1 MYSIYQVFWLFLI
14 YSVVGWVI
22 EVAFVTLTTGHFVNR
37 GFLNGPACPI
47 YGFGMLGVLFA
58 LEPVSGNVL
67 CLFLGGMVLCTAV
80 ECFGGWALDKLFHM
94 RWWDYSDKPFNFHGY
109 VCLGYSVMW
118 GIGVVL
124 IVRVLHPL
132 IFGAVRMVPQKV
144 GMVPMVICYVGF
156 AVDLVVSLKTVIGIS
171 KNLGELERI
180 AKGLHQLGDE
190 MSSLVGTAV
199 IDTTEKLSEERE
211 EFSQRTAQLAE
222 KFSEEREEHSQKTAQ
237 MAEKNREERAQR
249 RAELQEK
256 ITQLEERS
264 LTLQKRISGNRRIL
278 RAFPGLRRSSSR
290 IRLTEELLKLRERHK
305 KEDGGEK
312 HAEIL

>member
-1 MYSIYQVFWLFLI
+1 M
-14 YSVVGWVI
+14 
-22 EVAFVTLTTGHFVNR
+22 
-37 GFLNGPACPI
+37 
-47 YGFGMLGVLFA
+47 MGVLFA
-58 LEPVSGNVL
+58 LEPVSDNL
-67 CLFLGGMVLCTAV
+67 ACLFLGGMVLCTAV
-80 ECFGGWALDKLFHM
+80 ECFGGWALDQLFHM

-132 IFGAVRMVPQKV
+132 IFGVVRMVPQKV
-144 GMVPMVICYVGF
+144 GMVPLVICYVGF

-180 AKGLHQLGDE
+180 ARGLHQLGDE
-190 MSSLVGTAV
+190 MSTLVGTAV

-211 EFSQRTAQLAE
+211 EL
-222 KFSEEREEHSQKTAQ
+222 SQKTAEL
-237 MAEKNREERAQR
+237 AEKNREERAQR

-278 RAFPGLRRSSSR
+278 RAFPKLRRSSSR
-290 IRLTEELLKLRERHK
+290 ISLTEELLKLRERHK
-305 KEDGGEK
+305 KEDNGEK